1 MSALAE
7 TRKFSIHPDII
18 FSLIRAQAGSLGKAL
33 AECVMNSIDAF
44 ATRVDIRFDTHT
56 LEVRDNGQGFRDR
69 DEVLTWF
76 EVLGFPHDEGNHR
89 RFGKFGMGRA
99 QLWSFASTVWRTND
113 FELDVDIKRR
123 GLDYELRELGSPVSG
138 LVIDGRFYEPLGLH
152 AQKHLV
158 DELKALVRFAPAE
171 VYLNGARISFDP
183 AGESWTTETT
193 EAWMS
198 LQAQRSGTLVVYN
211 QGVLVNQFPYYRYKV
226 TGVVCTKPGQP
237 LALNMARNAILESEC
252 KVWARIRRSFPEQP
266 ERAKRVERP
275 SNRELHGRLEPLL
288 AKPAPTENDLTELLR
303 VETLTD
309 VAGRWSTLDARLR
322 FNALP
327 VFTAAP
333 KGSALGKL
341 AQQRKLAYVL
351 DEQAL
356 ERFGVNSVGA
366 LGKALR
372 EFVERAVKDGGVDEK
387 AWWVRQ
393 ARDALASIRWVDSVA
408 EAIPELAHDCE
419 VLDTKSLGEVEQGVR
434 TALAQM
440 LGALRQLLRQVAPA
454 DSVWAASPYERGR
467 REYDLHIGK
476 SPTRQAWTDGVSR
489 IVLEC
494 RTVGTLA
501 RQGLGGFCVLVQ
513 LVLGEM
519 LYEQSTITRE
529 THGPAEAALLAQL
542 ARDPR
547 TFNVAL
553 AACYRFARTSKDN
566 SRRTKLLLRDLDSL
580 VSVDATA
587 SASAGATAVASGAT
601 SPVATAL

>member
-1 MSALAE
+1 
-7 TRKFSIHPDII
+7 
-18 FSLIRAQAGSLGKAL
+18 
-33 AECVMNSIDAF
+33 MNSIDAY

-69 DEVLTWF
+69 DEVLAWF

-113 FELDVDIKRR
+113 FELDVDIKQR

-152 AQKHLV
+152 EQKRLV

-171 VYLNGARISFDP
+171 VYLNDARISFDP
-183 AGESWTTETT
+183 ADESWATETA

-198 LQAQRSGTLVVYN
+198 LTTQKTEALVVYN

-226 TGVVCTKPGQP
+226 AGVVCTKPGQP

-275 SNRELHGRLEPLL
+275 TDRELREQLKPLL
-288 AKPAPTENDLTELLR
+288 AKPAPSENDLTELLR

-309 VAGRWSTLDARLR
+309 VAGRWSALDARLR

-333 KGSALGKL
+333 KGNALGKL

-351 DEQAL
+351 DQQAL
-356 ERFGVNSVGA
+356 ERFGVSTVSA
-366 LGKALR
+366 LGKVLR
-372 EFVERAVKDGGVDEK
+372 EFVERAVKDGGVNAN
-387 AWWVRQ
+387 AWRVRQ
-393 ARDALASIRWVDSVA
+393 MQDALATIRWVDSVA
-408 EAIPELAHDCE
+408 DAIPELVYDCE
-419 VLDTKSLGEVEQGVR
+419 VLDTKSLDEVEQGVR

-440 LGALRQLLRQVAPA
+440 FGALRQLLRRVSPT
-454 DSVWAASPYERGR
+454 DSVWAMSPHERGR

-489 IVLEC
+489 IVLER

-519 LYEQSTITRE
+519 LYDRSTIARE
-529 THGPAEAALLAQL
+529 EHGPAEAALLARL
-542 ARDPR
+542 ALEPQ
-547 TFNVAL
+547 TFTIAL
-553 AACYRFARTSKDN
+553 AACYRFARASKDN
-566 SRRTKLLLRDLDSL
+566 SRRMKLLLRDLDAL
-580 VSVDATA
+580 VSIDAAAPAPVGAPAVAT
-587 SASAGATAVASGAT
+587 GATG
-601 SPVATAL
+601 PVTTVL